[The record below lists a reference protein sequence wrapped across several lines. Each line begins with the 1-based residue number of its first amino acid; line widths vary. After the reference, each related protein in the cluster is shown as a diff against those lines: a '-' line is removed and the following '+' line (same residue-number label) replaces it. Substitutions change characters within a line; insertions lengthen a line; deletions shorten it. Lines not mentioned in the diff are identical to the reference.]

1 VRGGVSSDGVVGGW
15 KASRVLETDGTGGL
29 EVAGLLRSQ
38 DLYKYFPIHSG
49 GFLHRKT
56 RTLKAVDGVSFSV
69 EKGTSFALAGE
80 SGSGKT
86 TLARMVL
93 LLEKP
98 TDGLLEFE
106 GRDVQTFTGKDTIGY
121 RTRVQA
127 VFQDAS
133 GSLNPRMRIGDIVG
147 EPIEIQRE
155 AKRNTFI
162 QSEIREKTE
171 EMLRLVGLSPR
182 VMKNYPHELSGGQKQ
197 RVAIA
202 RAMILNPSLVILDE
216 PVSALDVSIR
226 AQILNLLADI
236 QDKLGLTYFIIAHD
250 LAMLGHVS
258 TRIAVMYL
266 GRIIEMGNTEEV
278 YARPLHPYTQ
288 ALFLAMPLPD
298 PTRVKEIPSVRGE
311 IGSAM
316 NLPEGCRFHPRCD
329 YAEPR
334 CRESEPVLVEI
345 GPNHSVACHLMT
357 GCK

>member
-1 VRGGVSSDGVVGGW
+1 M
-15 KASRVLETDGTGGL
+15 LEIDGTG
-29 EVAGLLRSQ
+29 EVAVEHLLGLQ
-38 DLYKYFPIHSG
+38 GVYKYFPITSG
-49 GFLHRKT
+49 RFLRKKV
-56 RTLKAVDGVSFSV
+56 RNLKAVDGVTFSV
-69 EKGTSFALAGE
+69 EKGISFALAGE

-86 TLARMVL
+86 TLARMIL

-98 TDGLLEFE
+98 TGGLFEFE
-106 GRDVQTFTGKDTIGY
+106 GRDVQTFKGQDTIWY

-147 EPIEIQRE
+147 EPIEIQR
-155 AKRNTFI
+155 AAQRNTFI

-298 PTRVKEIPSVRGE
+298 PTRVKETPSVRGE
-311 IGSAM
+311 IGSAL
-316 NLPEGCRFHPRCD
+316 NLPVGCRFHPRCD

-334 CRESEPVLVEI
+334 CREEEPPLI
-345 GPNHSVACHLMT
+345 DISQNHSVACHKVT
-357 GCK
+357 G